1 VSKNVKNV
9 YQFISD
15 TLTEFM
21 VCFRI
26 HVLFKSLL
34 KYICYM
40 LFIELSI
47 YIGSYIS
54 IIFYL

>member
-21 VCFRI
+21 FYFRI
-26 HVLFKSLL
+26 HVLFNIVL
-34 KYICYM
+34 KYLCYM
-40 LFIELSI
+40 LFIDLYI

>member
-21 VCFRI
+21 VYFRI
-26 HVLFKSLL
+26 HVLFNSVL
-34 KYICYM
+34 KYFCYM
-40 LFIELSI
+40 LFIDLYI

-54 IIFYL
+54 IICYL